1 MFVVIVVNKYNMN
14 YANFACTAPT
24 SMLILFRLMFVIFH
38 VPFTVHAIIILLAI
52 SMHCAILCQNKDMLC
67 YTINTRWPK
76 NGPRELTAVNS
87 KSLYSTVGFQ

>member
-14 YANFACTAPT
+14 YANFACTALT

-38 VPFTVHAIIILLAI
+38 DHVPLTFHAIIILLAI

-67 YTINTRWPK
+67 YVI
-76 NGPRELTAVNS
+76 
-87 KSLYSTVGFQ
+87 Q